1 MTADGYVTGK
11 HVSETGRRTAEAD
24 ADGLIAEL
32 ITSLSLARSGAN
44 RFQSAS
50 PAKAWMRL
58 FGGEVFAQ
66 AMTAASHTVGADRM
80 PHSMHGYFLRAG
92 RPDMPIDYRVERDRD
107 GESFSSRRISA
118 YQGDALIFTMGASF
132 HITEPGYLHQDQM
145 PDVAPPEG
153 LRSEEDIRRDQS
165 AAMIDRV
172 RDFALRR
179 MPIELRPVTP
189 RNFIDPAPRPAIQ
202 HFWIRPVAPVP
213 DNMLLHRALLAYVS
227 DMMLLSTALLPHGV
241 HWSTTKIQNAS
252 LDHSLWIHA
261 QPDFGDWMLYSLDSP
276 WAGGAR
282 ALCRGRI
289 FDRTGQL
296 IASVAQEGLLRLHQH
311 QASGRTK

>member
-1 MTADGYVTGK
+1 MTTDGYVTGMR
-11 HVSETGRRTAEAD
+11 VPETGQVLAEGEAG
-24 ADGLIAEL
+24 GLIAEL
-32 ITSLSLARSGAN
+32 IASLSLAGSGAD
-44 RFQSAS
+44 RFQSAL
-50 PAKAWMRL
+50 PAQAWQRL

-66 AMTAASHTVGADRM
+66 AMTAASHTVGADRL

-92 RPDMPIDYRVERDRD
+92 RPDIPIDYRVERDRD
-107 GESFSSRRISA
+107 GESFSSRRVSA
-118 YQGDALIFTMGASF
+118 YQADALIFTMGASF
-132 HITEPGYLHQDQM
+132 HIAEPGYAHRDQM

-153 LRSEEDIRRDQS
+153 LCSEEDIRRDQS

-189 RNFIDPAPRPAIQ
+189 RNFIDPAPRPAVQ
-202 HFWIRPVAPVP
+202 HFWLKPVAPVP
-213 DNMLLHRALLAYVS
+213 DNMLLHRAILAYVS

-252 LDHSLWIHA
+252 LNHSLWIHA

-289 FDRTGQL
+289 FDRAGQL